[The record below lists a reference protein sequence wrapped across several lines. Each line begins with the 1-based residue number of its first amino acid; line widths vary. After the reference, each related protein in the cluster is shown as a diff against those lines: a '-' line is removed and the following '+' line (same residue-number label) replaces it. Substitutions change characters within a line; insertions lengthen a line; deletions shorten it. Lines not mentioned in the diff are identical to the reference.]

1 RPRGLEPVPNRRSG
15 PGCVAD
21 ARRRRRCAAAAGAR
35 LPRPHAR
42 LPAGRGGGGTGD
54 PPGAQPAEPSHRVG
68 QGDPGG
74 SAKRLTPG
82 QPGHGATSLDSS
94 AKAARWKKLFLSYD
108 KDKSGTITFKEA
120 PAPTASSSWSLQ
132 NWTDEDGS
140 GAIEFD
146 EFCTFVQARKQAS
159 NEVPSSVGRA
169 IRLAMA
175 REKVRSEAELRELFA
190 KSDLDNDNNM
200 SVYELSRFFRE
211 VLRLSQHEVSE
222 FHIKKLFKVLD
233 ADLTGSINQ
242 DEFLLWIQ
250 KNVDL
255 SRGAAGFVSSRFGGS
270 AAMTPAATMRTAG
283 GGFGHTFTETG
294 RLPSLSGPPGSAPG
308 VGRPAPGLAPA
319 EARRPSSTPPVQAH
333 VAPGGQD
340 IPEHPRRGAAE
351 PRGAAAVR
359 SGFRR
364 AWRLLQSVRA
374 ARGRIPLA
382 HRPAPQH
389 IGLRVP
395 GPQVTPPQPLP
406 AWARRGAHRARDEP
420 RGHRSTPSLG
430 TLAPIDCPLSS
441 SPFLPACALRGTAS
455 LTRALCPLL

>member
-1 RPRGLEPVPNRRSG
+1 GPAGSSQSQTAGRGRDVLRTPGGGGVVRPPLG
-15 PGCVAD
+15 PGC
-21 ARRRRRCAAAAGAR
+21 R
-35 LPRPHAR
+35 
-42 LPAGRGGGGTGD
+42 GRMLAYR
-54 PPGAQPAEPSHRVG
+54 PGAEEEEQVIHRVRSLLNLRIVSAK
-68 QGDPGG
+68 DPGG

-108 KDKSGTITFKEA
+108 KDKSGTITFKELR
-120 PAPTASSSWSLQ
+120 SLIR
-132 NWTDEDGS
+132 NCLHLSEGSCTDSELKLVFAKLDEDGS

-333 VAPGGQD
+333 VAPGGRRTYLS
-340 IPEHPRRGAAE
+340 IPGAERLNHVEQRLFEAGFDVRGDFFKVSE
-351 PRGAAAVR
+351 QPEGASLSR
-359 SGFRR
+359 TG
-364 AWRLLQSVRA
+364 LL
-374 ARGRIPLA
+374 
-382 HRPAPQH
+382 
-389 IGLRVP
+389 
-395 GPQVTPPQPLP
+395 
-406 AWARRGAHRARDEP
+406 
-420 RGHRSTPSLG
+420 RSTSGSAFPG
-430 TLAPIDCPLSS
+430 
-441 SPFLPACALRGTAS
+441 R
-455 LTRALCPLL
+455 R